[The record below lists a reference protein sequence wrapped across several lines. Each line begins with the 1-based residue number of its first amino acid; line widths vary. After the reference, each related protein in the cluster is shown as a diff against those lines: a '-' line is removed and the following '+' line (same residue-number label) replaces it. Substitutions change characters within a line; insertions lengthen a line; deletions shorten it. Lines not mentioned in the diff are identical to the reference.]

1 MQKKNDPII
10 SIGNNLQLLLNH
22 YSISLRELSEAINV
36 THSHLSKVKRKV
48 TNPSIDLTK
57 KIADFFKISIAQL
70 IGEQEIN
77 LEKLPK
83 KMDGSFK

>member
-10 SIGNNLQLLLNH
+10 NIGNNLQLLLNH
-22 YSISLRELSEAINV
+22 YSFSLRELSKAINV

-48 TNPSIDLTK
+48 ANPSIGLTK

-70 IGEQEIN
+70 IGEQAIDF
-77 LEKLPK
+77 EKLPK
-83 KMDGSFK
+83 KTDRNSK